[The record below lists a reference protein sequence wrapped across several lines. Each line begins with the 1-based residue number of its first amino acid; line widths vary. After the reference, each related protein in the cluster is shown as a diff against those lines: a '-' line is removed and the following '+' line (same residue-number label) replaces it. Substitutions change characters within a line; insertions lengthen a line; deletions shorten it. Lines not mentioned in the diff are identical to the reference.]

1 MIQMYQ
7 VSKRYPNGALALQN
21 INLYIEKG
29 EFVFLV
35 GPSGAGKSTF
45 MKLIIRRSCQPP
57 ARLLSGQKR
66 DQTPSLGDS
75 TPAAQRRDCLSRLS
89 PASQQNRLRKRRLC
103 SRGDR
108 GLSQG
113 DRAQGACSTGACG
126 PESTSSQLCPTSCP
140 GGEQQRVSL
149 ARSIVNNPLILL
161 ADEPTGNLDPDTSWE
176 IMDLLCEINKKRHHS
191 DHDNPQQQHC
201 GSNEKAGNRLRKRH
215 NRPRRPEGSILQM
228 KLGQS
233 STTSRKLPA
242 A

>member
-45 MKLIIRRSCQPP
+45 MKLIIRRELPT
-57 ARLLSGQKR
+57 SGQIIVGGRNVTRLRPWEIPRLRRSVGIVFQDFLLLPNKTAYENVAFALEVTEASPREIKR
-66 DQTPSLGDS
+66 RV
-75 TPAAQRRDCLSRLS
+75 PAALELVGLKHKLSALPHQLS
-89 PASQQNRLRKRRLC
+89 
-103 SRGDR
+103 
-108 GLSQG
+108 
-113 DRAQGACSTGACG
+113 
-126 PESTSSQLCPTSCP
+126 

-176 IMDLLCEINKKRHHS
+176 IMDLLCEINKRGTTVIMTTH
-191 DHDNPQQQHC
+191 N
-201 GSNEKAGNRLRKRH
+201 SNIVDR
-215 NRPRRPEGSILQM
+215 M
-228 KLGQS
+228 KMRVIALENGIIVRDDQ
-233 STTSRKLPA
+233 RGA
-242 A
+242 YCR

>member
-45 MKLIIRRSCQPP
+45 MKLIIRRELPT
-57 ARLLSGQKR
+57 SGQIIVGGRNVTRLRPWEIPRLRRSVGIVFQDFLLLPNKTAYENVAFALEVTEASPREIKR
-66 DQTPSLGDS
+66 RV
-75 TPAAQRRDCLSRLS
+75 PAALELVGLKHKLSSLPHQLS
-89 PASQQNRLRKRRLC
+89 
-103 SRGDR
+103 
-108 GLSQG
+108 
-113 DRAQGACSTGACG
+113 
-126 PESTSSQLCPTSCP
+126 

-176 IMDLLCEINKKRHHS
+176 IMDLLCEINKRGTTVIMTTHNSNIVDRMKKRVIALENGIIVR
-191 DHDNPQQQHC
+191 DDQRGAYC
-201 GSNEKAGNRLRKRH
+201 R
-215 NRPRRPEGSILQM
+215 
-228 KLGQS
+228 
-233 STTSRKLPA
+233 
-242 A
+242 